1 MVNRDQLIKYL
12 FHEMAEDEREDFT
25 ERWFVD
31 PETREELRMTEA
43 ELLDAYARGRLPAEQ
58 RKRIER
64 WLLGGSTQRQKLD
77 FAQALTIALPS
88 AGRRKINWAVLGAV
102 AAGLVL
108 LASLALLTA
117 RYRRL
122 ENELARLQ
130 SEAATLARSGAR
142 SGAQTLPGAAYA
154 IFLPVDTLRSGG
166 GVSFSLPKGVDVL
179 HLEVGLEPG
188 QERDFDSAVV
198 SISGRA
204 VWRQQPVN
212 VESNTAAPRASLWIP
227 ARLLE
232 PGNYTVRLESQ
243 GAPVA
248 YYSFTMRR

>member
-12 FHEMAEDEREDFT
+12 LHQMAEDEREDVT

-102 AAGLVL
+102 AAG
-108 LASLALLTA
+108 
-117 RYRRL
+117 
-122 ENELARLQ
+122 RLQ

-142 SGAQTLPGAAYA
+142 SGAPAQTLPGAAYA
-154 IFLPVDTLRSGG
+154 IFLPADTLRSGG

-198 SISGRA
+198 SVSGRV

-232 PGNYTVRLESQ
+232 PGNYTVRLESH

-248 YYSFTMRR
+248 YYSFTVRR